1 MRHVRRKIL
10 KRKVKKTKYTPSSTD
25 LQKQLPQHV
34 LDQIPSGTSLRP
46 SLSSMRQLMAQKM
59 ATPVLPLP
67 FNLTPQQQQVQNMR
81 SSNDLKEEAINQAK
95 QDMINENER
104 KRSLQKKEVD
114 VKREN
119 QLIKHALDS
128 EKQQFDQSQKL
139 AEESHK
145 LKLQGKEIE
154 FKKKLLDGD
163 NAIHTQRIK
172 NEQQLALIEQAKYEN
187 EKLKQQYN
195 TNDLNNRF
203 KKSKNEFDDITAQ
216 NTALENAIKKLGSE
230 DFVKGYNELISN
242 LTEAKARNHI
252 LMSLKEQQQKLAE
265 EHVLSMIT
273 PTNEQLDAQYETMKG
288 DIQGLQASLADQIKL
303 KQEAQEKMDKINNV
317 REYRTKLV
325 LMTDNM
331 TNEADELKTLSEKI
345 GTIDD
350 DVKKAITAKV
360 NAEAKRD
367 IEKQKVDIK
376 RKEEEAYIENNMARE
391 RQMVMYTDDY
401 KKQLATIAS
410 AAIAVDQLKEESK
423 RWNDSLKASDE
434 AHRLESENEIKQL
447 VLNAKINGQDPLD
460 VLRGQFEAYPESPTK
475 ATNIHNQL
483 AAQTQLATQEMTEQA
498 EIITQFIAM
507 VDSVGGQGDNIRA
520 FMEAKG
526 VSKDQLFTLLKDSSL
541 EQARD
546 IVNDYLQG
554 PQEE

>member
-520 FMEAKG
+520 FMESKG
-526 VSKDQLFTLLKDSSL
+526 VNKDQLFALLKDSSL

>member
-1 MRHVRRKIL
+1 M
-10 KRKVKKTKYTPSSTD
+10 
-25 LQKQLPQHV
+25 
-34 LDQIPSGTSLRP
+34 
-46 SLSSMRQLMAQKM
+46 
-59 ATPVLPLP
+59 
-67 FNLTPQQQQVQNMR
+67 
-81 SSNDLKEEAINQAK
+81 
-95 QDMINENER
+95 
-104 KRSLQKKEVD
+104 
-114 VKREN
+114 
-119 QLIKHALDS
+119 
-128 EKQQFDQSQKL
+128 
-139 AEESHK
+139 
-145 LKLQGKEIE
+145 
-154 FKKKLLDGD
+154 
-163 NAIHTQRIK
+163 
-172 NEQQLALIEQAKYEN
+172 
-187 EKLKQQYN
+187 
-195 TNDLNNRF
+195 
-203 KKSKNEFDDITAQ
+203 
-216 NTALENAIKKLGSE
+216 GSD

-526 VSKDQLFTLLKDSSL
+526 VNKDQLFALLKDSSL

>member
-526 VSKDQLFTLLKDSSL
+526 VSKDQLLTLLKESPL

>member
-59 ATPVLPLP
+59 AAPVLPLP

-163 NAIHTQRIK
+163 TAIHTQRIK

-460 VLRGQFEAYPESPTK
+460 VLREQFEAYPDSPTK